1 MTALAQ
7 NPFKALIEQV
17 TSRRHQ
23 PHRGPM
29 NDDAQRPTTKTG
41 AMRKYLK
48 RAGRATAA
56 DLAIEAGVEGNS
68 GLVWALLK
76 SDIAKGA
83 IVREGCWYVWNQDF
97 DQAELTR
104 IQEAIRTLRAAGYTV
119 SREAA

>member
-7 NPFKALIEQV
+7 NPFKLLIDQV

-23 PHRGPM
+23 FPREPM
-29 NDDAQRPTTKTG
+29 TDDAQRPTTKTG
-41 AMRKYLK
+41 AMREYLK
-48 RAGRATAA
+48 RVGRATAA
-56 DLAIEAGVEGNS
+56 DLAIEAEVVGNS

-83 IVREGCWYVWNQDF
+83 ILREGCWYVWNQDF
-97 DQAELTR
+97 DHAERTR